1 MSTASTPRTSAPE
14 AVKAGFGDFFKDKM
28 DYPVL
33 PLGGKVGELTEDMA
47 KPHGLGTGYGC
58 GLGNI
63 DAHVQVAGVNAVRPG
78 QLTAIMGTSSCYVVN
93 HEEYRDRPGVF
104 GTVYGGAVDGLWGSE
119 GGQTA
124 GGDIFAWFTENCV
137 PEAYAVE
144 ARERGIS
151 VHQLM
156 VEKVEGQ
163 DVGEHGLPVTRTGT
177 NGNLPILAD
186 AKLSGLIMGLT
197 LTTRPEEIYRAL
209 LEATCFW
216 RPRDRGQ
223 L

>member
-1 MSTASTPRTSAPE
+1 MAS
-14 AVKAGFGDFFKDKM
+14 
-28 DYPVL
+28 
-33 PLGGKVGELTEDMA
+33 
-47 KPHGLGTGYGC
+47 
-58 GLGNI
+58 GNI

-93 HEEYRDRPGVF
+93 HEEYRDCPGVF
-104 GTVYGGAVDGLWGSE
+104 GTVYGGAVDGLWGFE

-124 GGDIFAWFTENCV
+124 VGDIFAWFTENCV

-163 DVGEHGLPVTRTGT
+163 DVGEHGLLALDWHSGNPLHPCGCEAVRTYYGPDAYHSP
-177 NGNLPILAD
+177 GGDLPRTAR
-186 AKLSGLIMGLT
+186 GH
-197 LTTRPEEIYRAL
+197 L
-209 LEATCFW
+209 LR